1 MARRTAEAYLRVIAE
16 ITRARKT
23 PRMNLKA
30 RPGLTKWPLSPERT
44 MSGIELG
51 ICGFR
56 LSNFGCADEE

>member
-44 MSGIELG
+44 MSGIEG
-51 ICGFR
+51 
-56 LSNFGCADEE
+56 GCAVFATSAAC